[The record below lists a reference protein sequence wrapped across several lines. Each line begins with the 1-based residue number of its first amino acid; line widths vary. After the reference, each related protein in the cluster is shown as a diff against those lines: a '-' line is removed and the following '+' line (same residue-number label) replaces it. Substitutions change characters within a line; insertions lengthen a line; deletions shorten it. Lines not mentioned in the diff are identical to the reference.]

1 MCREE
6 GKAIADLAAR
16 EDKPLDGFG
25 LFGVVKEVGV
35 DDLGLQ
41 DFYNDYFKYPLYKDG
56 SLSFYTALGS
66 RKLGL
71 STWNP
76 IKIFKIFRG
85 MRAVGKR
92 LAEKNISGN
101 YKGEGLVQGG
111 VIIFD
116 ATGKARFA
124 YREETGS
131 EIPIEDI
138 IAVVKELRAESISK
152 SS

>member
-1 MCREE
+1 M
-6 GKAIADLAAR
+6 
-16 EDKPLDGFG
+16 
-25 LFGVVKEVGV
+25 KEVGV

-41 DFYNDYFKYPLYKDG
+41 DFYNDYFKYPLYKDD

-76 IKIFKIFRG
+76 IKIFRG

-92 LAEKNISGN
+92 LSEKNISGN

>member
-1 MCREE
+1 M
-6 GKAIADLAAR
+6 
-16 EDKPLDGFG
+16 
-25 LFGVVKEVGV
+25 KEVGV

-56 SLSFYTALGS
+56 SLSFYTALGT

-76 IKIFKIFRG
+76 IKIFRG

>member
-1 MCREE
+1 M
-6 GKAIADLAAR
+6 AR

-35 DDLGLQ
+35 DDPGLY
-41 DFYNDYFKYPLYKDG
+41 DFYNEYFSYPLYKDE
-56 SLSFYTALGS
+56 SQAFYTALGT
-66 RKLGL
+66 RKLKI

-76 IKIFKIFRG
+76 IKIFSGLRN
-85 MRAVGKR
+85 VSKR
-92 LAEKNISGN
+92 LSKKNISGN
-101 YKGEGLVQGG
+101 YKGEGIVQGG

-131 EIPIEDI
+131 EIPVEDI
-138 IAVVKELRAESISK
+138 VAVVRELRAESAPQ
-152 SS
+152 